1 MTAKAGRRI
10 LVCGGRDYDNASYM
24 SLILDSAEP
33 GVIIHGAC
41 TGADTLAGEWAK
53 KRKVPAETYPVEH
66 ELDGPW
72 PGAGPRRNLRM
83 LVQSHPD
90 LVIAF
95 PGGKGT
101 ANMRALART
110 QGVEVVDVKV
120 ASIAKR
126 TKA

>member
-1 MTAKAGRRI
+1 MSGRRI
-10 LVCGGRDYDNASYM
+10 LVCGGRDFGDAAYVA
-24 SLILDSAEP
+24 LILDHAFP

-53 KRKVPAETYPVEH
+53 ANKVEVETYPVEH

-83 LVQSHPD
+83 LTQSNPE

-101 ANMRALART
+101 RNMRALARV
-110 QGVEVVDVKV
+110 QGVEVVDIKP
-120 ASIAKR
+120 IAKR
-126 TKA
+126 KR